1 MSSVLRIMVM
11 VILSA
16 VALALPRPSDAQVRV
31 TVAVPA
37 PVFELQVGGPLF
49 YVGSGLWVLPDSDDE
64 VFYSRGWYWAR
75 HGDNWHRSRGRSGG
89 WHAVGP
95 RYVPASLVRLERGR
109 YQRWHAPPEGR
120 HMAPRGWEQR
130 HPRPVMGPGPHDKP
144 HGKMAP
150 PQGKGKKMQRQ
161 PPHGGQWIA
170 PQQAPKYAGP
180 GNSKGQKGGK
190 GKGHGRGR

>member
-1 MSSVLRIMVM
+1 MSFVLRIAVM
-11 VILSA
+11 VIFSA
-16 VALALPRPSDAQVRV
+16 AAMALARPSDAQVRV
-31 TVAVPA
+31 TFAVPA

-49 YVGSGLWVLPDSDDE
+49 YVGSGLWVLPDSDEE
-64 VFYSRGWYWAR
+64 VFYRSGWYWAR

-109 YQRWHAPPEGR
+109 YQRWHAPPQGR

-130 HPRPVMGPGPHDKP
+130 HPRPEMGPGSHGNKAPH
-144 HGKMAP
+144 
-150 PQGKGKKMQRQ
+150 QGKGKKMQR
-161 PPHGGQWIA
+161 PPSHGGQWIA
-170 PQQAPKYAGP
+170 PPQGAKHGGH

-190 GKGHGRGR
+190 GHGRGR